1 MAVQRSSVLKE
12 SSVWMCQLLVL
23 VLCAGLV
30 LMDTLGM
37 HQSVMVSLILHH
49 TKHDSNDGKNLYTDI
64 NECQTNTTLCDQICE
79 NTEGSFNCACL
90 DGYRLTAG
98 NDSQCQGQCLYATV
112 RH

>member
-23 VLCAGLV
+23 VLCVVLV

-49 TKHDSNDGKNLYTDI
+49 HDSNDGKTCVDI
-64 NECQTNTTLCDQICE
+64 NECLTNTTSCDQICE

-98 NDSQCQGQCLYATV
+98 NDSQCQGQCLYLSV
-112 RH
+112 QH